1 MVRDLLDYATKRAE
15 ADLQAPAA
23 AAAPPEQASSR
34 GPAYAA
40 EADGRDRHG
49 AAEGRA
55 AGPLVIL
62 HLDPEGERLESFL
75 LRLRSMWWPAAAE
88 ANANPRSPAPE
99 PRVSDK
105 VDGVKEKVDGV
116 KRGGDG
122 QRQRGRGPGGR

>member
-1 MVRDLLDYATKRAE
+1 M
-15 ADLQAPAA
+15 
-23 AAAPPEQASSR
+23 QASSR
-34 GPAYAA
+34 SPAYAA
-40 EADGRDRHG
+40 EADDSAGEGKEEESRGGRVPWLGGQGGDRYG
-49 AAEGRA
+49 AAGGQA
-55 AGPLVIL
+55 AGRPLVIL
-62 HLDPEGERLESFL
+62 HLDLEGERLESFL